1 MHWVLAEGINT
12 AATLYRVTGRDEYAQ
27 WYADFTEYLDEKV
40 VDHVNGSWFHQ
51 MDRENHVIGTVW
63 PGKNDLYHALQATVI
78 PYYRPG
84 VSIAL
89 AVKKDER

>member
-1 MHWVLAEGINT
+1 M
-12 AATLYRVTGRDEYAQ
+12 TGKQ
-27 WYADFTEYLDEKV
+27 VYADYYAEFLEYLDDKV

-63 PGKNDLYHALQATVI
+63 PGKNDLYHALQATLI

-89 AVKKDER
+89 AVKNNAR